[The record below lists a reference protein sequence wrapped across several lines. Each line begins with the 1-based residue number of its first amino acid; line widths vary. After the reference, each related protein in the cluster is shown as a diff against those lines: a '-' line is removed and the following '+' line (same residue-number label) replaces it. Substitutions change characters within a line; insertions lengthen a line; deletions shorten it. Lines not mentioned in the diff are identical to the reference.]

1 MRVRDQDLLITQVK
15 DKVNAKGLENL
26 QNNKKVQRITNE
38 LEARIAKVKSLIISR
53 NDLDKEIKKLK
64 EYMDEA
70 VDKFQEEHGY
80 DNDDYSYRPYFQ
92 GIDFNANTYNG
103 QAPEYKLVWNMS
115 REDVQALETKVRLQ
129 TMGTDFDVYK
139 LIEEL
144 TAEFSS

>member
-1 MRVRDQDLLITQVK
+1 MAIKQKIPSPKEVK
-15 DKVNAKGLENL
+15 NSP
-26 QNNKKVQRITNE
+26 QSFSQQE
-38 LEARIAKVKSLIISR
+38 LE
-53 NDLDKEIKKLK
+53 EIKKLRD
-64 EYMDEA
+64 YMEEA

-80 DNDDYSYRPYFQ
+80 DNEPYSYRPYLQ
-92 GIDFNANTYNG
+92 GIDFDANRYNG
-103 QAPEYKLVWNMS
+103 EAPKYKLVWNMS